1 MKLHRAS
8 HLLFAIS
15 VSAVTAGV
23 AAEQFGISSREMPR
37 ISVVEPMRPFVMRAA
52 QDIAGDM
59 EKIFGA
65 RPEIVTGAAPE
76 QNAIVLAKAGTGWE
90 NYAVESMPG
99 NVLKITGSDDRG
111 VMFGLYR
118 FASDCLGVDPF
129 YYWNGCEP
137 KRAASREWKSISIR
151 QGDPSFKFRA
161 WFINDEDSLNGY
173 HPETAGKR
181 TIDYERYQVVFG
193 PEVEEHIC
201 ETAVRAGFNAIIAA
215 SYVDILN
222 PDERKL
228 VDVAVSRGLFQ
239 TFHHQEPCGVS
250 GWIAKR
256 EWKLRGMQPVTY
268 AEDPEFFHGLWR
280 RYAEAWAKVPG
291 VIWQIGL
298 RGVGDRPYWVKAD
311 WHSADGWKSAEV
323 PEEVE
328 RERAALISKAMNK
341 QVEIITDALGH
352 RPEHFA
358 TQLWLEGAQFF
369 RKGYLKVPEGTCIIY
384 ADNSPG
390 LKFGPDAG
398 RQKRFATPAGLY
410 YHLAVVHG
418 NHYTQLVPPR
428 RTHEIFSYMHEKG
441 AKEIVIVNVS
451 NVRPFGFTVTAAGEM
466 MRDLGSFSAADYA
479 RRWASL
485 RVGEGR
491 AKGLADAIDAYFGA
505 YELVDSRDDVSSYGA
520 KTPRAKLA
528 LFNDGVLY
536 ARTDDILCEME
547 GGATDYVRIPSD
559 IPTDDPDALT
569 DAAKD
574 AWHATTQDMS
584 PYLKSRARSSERAY
598 RQSAAFA
605 TVAAR
610 LRPYGTEFLHQARFL
625 SIASRLYAAAAA
637 GDWQGALWA
646 ARERDA
652 LDAEMCLGEEWRRWY
667 DRHLIYP
674 FRTLAARIEKIAEL
688 ERGKQGKECEK

>member
-1 MKLHRAS
+1 MTGA
-8 HLLFAIS
+8 LLLAAAFSIS
-15 VSAVTAGV
+15 ADRLPS
-23 AAEQFGISSREMPR
+23 I
-37 ISVVEPMRPFVMRAA
+37 VVEPGMSSFVARAA
-52 QDIAGDM
+52 DDLAGDI
-59 EKIFGA
+59 EKIFGK
-65 RPEIVTGAAPE
+65 RPDIVSASRPDS
-76 QNAIVLAKAGTGWE
+76 AIVLAKGGSGWE
-90 NYAVESMPG
+90 NYAVESMLG

-129 YYWNGCEP
+129 YYWNGNDP
-137 KRAASREWKSISIR
+137 VRTNRMEWSDVSLR

-161 WFINDEDSLNGY
+161 FFINDEDSLNGY

-181 TIDYERYQVVFG
+181 PIDYERYQVVFG

-215 SYVDILN
+215 SYIDILN
-222 PDERKL
+222 PDERRL

-268 AEDPEFFHGLWR
+268 AEAPEFFHGLWR
-280 RYAEAWAKVPG
+280 KYAEAWAKVPD

-311 WHSADGWKSAEV
+311 WHSKDGWQSNEV
-323 PEEVE
+323 SEEVD

-341 QVEIITDALGH
+341 QVEIITEALGC
-352 RPEHFA
+352 RPEHVA

-369 RKGYLKVPEGTCIIY
+369 RKGYLDIPKGTCIIY

-398 RQKRFATPAGLY
+398 AQERFATPAGLY

-428 RTHEIFSYMHEKG
+428 RTHEIFSYMHGKG
-441 AKEIVIVNVS
+441 AREMVIVNVS
-451 NVRPFGFTVTAAGEM
+451 NLRPFGFTVTAAGEM
-466 MRDLGSFSAADYA
+466 MRDLGGFSAAGYA
-479 RRWASL
+479 RRWAAA
-485 RVGEGR
+485 RVGADR
-491 AKGLADAIDAYFGA
+491 AQGLVDAIDAYFGA
-505 YELVDSRDDVSSYGA
+505 YELCDSRDTVSSYGA

-574 AWHATTQDMS
+574 AWHATTQDME
-584 PYLKSRARSSERAY
+584 PYLKSRARSAERAY
-598 RQSAAFA
+598 RQSASFA
-605 TVAAR
+605 VAAMK

-625 SIASRLYAAAAA
+625 SIASRLYAAVAAR
-637 GDWQGALWA
+637 DWEGALAA

-652 LDAEMCLGEEWRRWY
+652 LDAEMCQGEEWRRWY

-674 FRTLAARIEKIAEL
+674 YRTLAPRIEKIAAQ
-688 ERGKQGKECEK
+688 ERMKDAIR

>member
-1 MKLHRAS
+1 MMTVLVLAAS
-8 HLLFAIS
+8 FSI
-15 VSAVTAGV
+15 
-23 AAEQFGISSREMPR
+23 AANDPPSI
-37 ISVVEPMRPFVMRAA
+37 VVEPGLKPHVMRAA
-52 QDIAGDM
+52 RDLASDIG
-59 EKIFGA
+59 KIFGA
-65 RPEIVTGAAPE
+65 RPDVAESADVPGR
-76 QNAIVLAKAGTGWE
+76 NAIVLSKSGSGWE
-90 NYAVESMPG
+90 NYSIEAGSE
-99 NVLKITGSDDRG
+99 NILRITGSDDRG
-111 VMFGLYR
+111 VMFGVYR
-118 FASDCLGVDPF
+118 FCADYLCVDPF
-129 YYWNGCEP
+129 AYWNGNEP
-137 KRAASREWKSISIR
+137 ARTNRMEWTGVSLR

-161 WFINDEDSLNGY
+161 FFINDEDSLNGY

-181 TIDYERYQVVFG
+181 PIDYERYQVVFG
-193 PEVEEHIC
+193 PDVEERIC
-201 ETAVRAGFNAIIAA
+201 ETAVRAGYNAIIAA

-280 RYAEAWAKVPG
+280 KYAEAWAKVPD

-311 WHSADGWKSAEV
+311 WHSKEGWQSKDVS
-323 PEEVE
+323 EEVE

-341 QVEIITDALGH
+341 QVEIITKALGR
-352 RPEHFA
+352 RPEHVA
-358 TQLWLEGAQFF
+358 TQLWLEGSQFF
-369 RKGYLKVPEGTCIIY
+369 RKGYLDVPKGTCIIY

-398 RQKRFATPAGLY
+398 MQKRFATPAGLY

-428 RTHEIFSYMHEKG
+428 RTHEIFSYMHGKG
-441 AKEIVIVNVS
+441 AREMVIVNVS
-451 NVRPFGFTVTAAGEM
+451 NLRPFGFTVAAAGEM
-466 MRDLGSFSAADYA
+466 MRDLGAFSAQDYTM
-479 RRWASL
+479 RWAER
-485 RVGEGR
+485 RVGGAR
-491 AKGLADAIDAYFGA
+491 ARGLADAVDAYFGA
-505 YELVDSRDDVSSYGA
+505 YELCDSRDAVSSYGA

-584 PYLKSRARSSERAY
+584 PYLKSRARSAERAY
-598 RQSAAFA
+598 RQSASFA
-605 TVAAR
+605 VAAMK

-625 SIASRLYAAAAA
+625 SIASRLYAATAAR
-637 GDWQGALWA
+637 DWEGALAA

-652 LDAEMCLGEEWRRWY
+652 LDAEMCRGEEWCRWY

-674 FRTLAARIEKIAEL
+674 YRTLAPRIDKIAER
-688 ERGKQGKECEK
+688 ECGRGCVK